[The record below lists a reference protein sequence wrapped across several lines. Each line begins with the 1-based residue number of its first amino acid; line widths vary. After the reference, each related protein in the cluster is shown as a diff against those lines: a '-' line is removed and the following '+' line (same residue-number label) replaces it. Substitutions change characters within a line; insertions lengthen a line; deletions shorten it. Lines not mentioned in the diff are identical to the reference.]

1 MLLGGDTMKKGAIFI
16 ISMMVLG
23 QCGGLHAEPVQTYLP
38 QSIVIDQAGN
48 VLVTDTQNN
57 RILLLKENEMQ
68 SIIGKESSIGGY
80 VDDVANEAVFNGP
93 IDITGSLKEGLYVSD
108 SENNVIRLI
117 KDKQVITYAGSGA
130 SEYKDGIREK
140 AAFNC
145 PMGLASDDKGNIFV
159 ADTLNHSIR
168 VIDKA
173 GKVTTLAGKGK
184 AGYQDGKLEEAL
196 FNEPTDVILDKK
208 GVVYV
213 LDSGNQCI
221 RKIENKKVTTLVG
234 GDTELDEETGYKK
247 LATKKVK
254 VDEKDKKKVDE
265 KAEGQE
271 KPEAL
276 EEVVV
281 GFNFPK
287 SFIFANE
294 ETILVADTMNHA
306 IKLVDLKGNVK
317 TLIDESQDIM
327 APVGMAY
334 QDGIL
339 MVAEKWD
346 SGIKYFKVDLKNAK
360 ASPISEDALKS
371 EKQSKH

>member
-1 MLLGGDTMKKGAIFI
+1 MLGGDTMKKGAIFI
-16 ISMMVLG
+16 VSMMALA
-23 QCGGLHAEPVQTYLP
+23 QLGGLHAEPVQTYLP
-38 QSIVIDQAGN
+38 QSIVIDQSGN

-68 SIIGKESSIGGY
+68 GIIGKESNIGGY
-80 VDDVANEAVFNGP
+80 VDATANEAVFNGP
-93 IDITGSLKEGLYVSD
+93 IDIVGSLKEGLYVSD

-130 SEYKDGIREK
+130 SEYKDGSKEK
-140 AAFNC
+140 AAFNF

-184 AGYQDGKLEEAL
+184 AGYQDGNLEEAL

-208 GVVYV
+208 GVLYV

-234 GDTELDEETGYKK
+234 GDTETDEVTGYKK

-254 VDEKDKKKVDE
+254 VDEKDKNKADE
-265 KAEGQE
+265 KAEGKE
-271 KPEAL
+271 TPEVL

-339 MVAEKWD
+339 MVAEKWN

-360 ASPISEDALKS
+360 ASPISEDALKN
-371 EKQSKH
+371 ERQSKH

>member
-1 MLLGGDTMKKGAIFI
+1 MKKGLMFVT
-16 ISMMVLG
+16 SMILLG
-23 QCGGLHAEPVQTYLP
+23 QWGGLYAEPVQTYLP
-38 QSIVIDQAGN
+38 QSIVIDQSGN

-68 SIIGKESSIGGY
+68 GIIGKESNIGGY
-80 VDDVANEAVFNGP
+80 VDDTTNEAVFNGP
-93 IDITGSLKEGLYVSD
+93 MDITGSLKEGLYVSD
-108 SENNVIRLI
+108 SENNVIRFI

-130 SEYKDGIREK
+130 SEYKDGSREK

-173 GKVTTLAGKGK
+173 GNVTTLAGKGK
-184 AGYQDGKLEEAL
+184 AGYQDGNLEEAL

-234 GDTELDEETGYKK
+234 GDTEIDEETGYKK

-254 VDEKDKKKVDE
+254 VNEKEEKKADEKTEGE
-265 KAEGQE
+265 KS
-271 KPEAL
+271 PEVL

-346 SGIKYFKVDLKNAK
+346 SGIKYFKVDLKNAS
-360 ASPISEDALKS
+360 ASSISEDALKN